1 MAIPFKTCELEPTS
15 RAPGLPGRR
24 RAGDETGQDSS
35 EGGRTVDQTT
45 EDRMEPTRSGAT
57 KKAEIGVY
65 GWGIVA
71 PRSPDMASFA
81 RNLEKAESWL
91 TPFNGFGPDN
101 FLVGEPEFDFE
112 RYRGWIEA
120 RFPANRFS
128 QLTGKMDPT
137 TLYAVGAFIQSL
149 EQNEGMEALL
159 HELGTEAHVYV
170 GTGLGALPTLHETSL
185 GLARAQ
191 RDWDRFWSEPARNP
205 AHARY
210 LEASEAV
217 RAELPEMPEDPSTL
231 EDPDAAADARLA
243 WYAFWAARSEGLA
256 AFLDEL
262 AAIEGISVG
271 GEVEGGKIAVIRS
284 KERQKA
290 RLIERWGAPT
300 PPWSAVSSNV
310 LWNIQNTPASQI
322 SMMGHITGLAFA
334 PVAAC
339 STFSICLKLAMDAI
353 HRGEARAVVVGATD
367 PPPHPMS
374 VGAFYAARVLSA
386 DRGASKPLSGLRGT
400 HVAGGAA
407 VWIVGD
413 RAFMESRGMRPL
425 GMEPVS
431 VGVSSDADHIIT
443 PSKEGPT
450 EAIRMALAD
459 AGVEPAEL
467 GSWDL
472 HATATPGDFLEV
484 DTLRDVVPEQVLV
497 TARKG
502 TFGHGMSVGG
512 GWELTA
518 QYLGMERGIL
528 FPTPLTAGELNAEIG
543 EVHHRWVFDAAC
555 PAPRAPMGKLSM
567 GVGGVNACVVS
578 RPLAQRTGAERSGD
592 GDATE

>member
-1 MAIPFKTCELEPTS
+1 VSLSPES
-15 RAPGLPGRR
+15 R
-24 RAGDETGQDSS
+24 RAAAPRGIEIDGTSS
-35 EGGRTVDQTT
+35 EGGTTVYQTT
-45 EDRMEPTRSGAT
+45 GDPPAPKQDGPG
-57 KKAEIGVY
+57 KQVEIGVY

-71 PRSPDMASFA
+71 PRSPDMESFA
-81 RNLEKAESWL
+81 RNLEGAESWL

-149 EQNEGMEALL
+149 EQNEGMESLL
-159 HELGTEAHVYV
+159 RELGTEAHVYV
-170 GTGLGALPTLHETSL
+170 GTGLGALPTLHDASL
-185 GLARAQ
+185 GLVRAQ
-191 RDWDRFWSEPARNP
+191 RTWDRFWSDAQRNP

-210 LEASEAV
+210 LENPDGV
-217 RAELPEMPEDPSTL
+217 RAELPGMPVDPATV

-243 WYAFWAARSEGLA
+243 WYGFWAARSEALA
-256 AFLDEL
+256 TFLREL
-262 AAIEGISVG
+262 ADIEGISIG

-290 RLIERWGAPT
+290 RLLERWGAPT
-300 PPWSAVSSNV
+300 PPWSSVSTNL

-322 SMMGHITGLAFA
+322 SMLGHITGLAFA

-339 STFSICLKLAMDAI
+339 STFGVCLKLAMDAI
-353 HRGEARAVVVGATD
+353 RRGEARAVVVGATD
-367 PPPHPMS
+367 PPPHPLS
-374 VGAFYAARVLSA
+374 VGAFYGARVLSA

-400 HVAGGAA
+400 HVAGGSMI
-407 VWIVGD
+407 WIVGD

-443 PSKEGPT
+443 PSTEGPT
-450 EAIRMALAD
+450 EAIRMALAE
-459 AGVEPAEL
+459 AGVDAADL

-484 DTLRDVVPEQVLV
+484 ETLRRVVPEQVLV

-518 QYLGMERGIL
+518 QYLGMERGVL
-528 FPTPLTAGELNAEIG
+528 FPTPLTAAELNREIG
-543 EVHHRWVFDAAC
+543 SVHDRWVFNTAC

-578 RPLAQRTGAERSGD
+578 RPL
-592 GDATE
+592 DAPDRDEDARA